1 MFARLAR
8 YEVPPDRIAE
18 AVENLRTASV
28 QLSELGGM
36 TGGYLL
42 VDHESGM
49 VATLTVWEDRPTL
62 EASRMRASRLRQ
74 EAVRDVG
81 GGVASA
87 DEFEIAADF
96 AEAAATT

>member
-8 YEVPPDRIAE
+8 YEVPPDRIPE
-18 AVENLRTASV
+18 AVENLRTAGV

-36 TGGYLL
+36 VGGYLL
-42 VDHESGM
+42 VDHENGM
-49 VATLTVWEDRPTL
+49 VATMTLWEDRPTL

-74 EAVRDVG
+74 EAVREIG

-87 DEFEIAADF
+87 DEFEIAADY
-96 AEAAATT
+96 AEAAAPS